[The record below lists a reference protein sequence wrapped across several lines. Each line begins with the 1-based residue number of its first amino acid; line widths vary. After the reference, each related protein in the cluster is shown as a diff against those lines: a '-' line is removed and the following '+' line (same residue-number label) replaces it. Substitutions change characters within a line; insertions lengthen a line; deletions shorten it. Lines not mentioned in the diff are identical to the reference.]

1 MTLVQLPMSLF
12 FFFNDTATTE
22 IYTLSL
28 HDALPIFDAG
38 GAERDGGELVLE
50 GPEVEVAL
58 AVREVE
64 EREAEPL
71 PEGRPLAEGADQV
84 LIERADRP
92 AWHAVLGGV
101 AEDDVLV
108 TVVVRR
114 ADAHLRPFPAEVGD
128 EVRAP
133 RVTGHRVA
141 LPDGL
146 LRLAP
151 VLRRDRLGVVGDAP
165 EVQAGAEAREVA
177 RVGGRVS
184 ALALEHRQAPDESVG
199 REGGVDVEVTEEDLL
214 PRCLCRGHG
223 SGRDGRGGNRRP
235 GRCTGLLVT
244 PATAG
249 DEHRHDDDSW
259 PAAHGSPP
267 SRMCRVVLQQGTAPA
282 EQKSPLRAHVWR
294 GGDYGPP
301 CPDSSSD
308 GARPAVAL
316 GPSVRPH
323 L

>member
-1 MTLVQLPMSLF
+1 MRRFRAVLGKLAGV
-12 FFFNDTATTE
+12 
-22 IYTLSL
+22 
-28 HDALPIFDAG
+28 DAG
-38 GAERDGGELVLE
+38 GAERNGGELVLE

-71 PEGRPLAEGADQV
+71 PEGRPLAEGPDQV
-84 LIERADRP
+84 LVERADRP
-92 AWHAVLGGV
+92 TRHAVLGGV

-128 EVRAP
+128 EIRAP
-133 RVTGHRVA
+133 RIAGHRVA

-146 LRLAP
+146 FRLAP
-151 VLRRDRLGVVGDAP
+151 VLRGDRLGVVGDAP
-165 EVQAGAEAREVA
+165 EVQAGAEAREIA

-184 ALALEHRQAPDESVG
+184 ALALQHRQAPDERVG

-235 GRCTGLLVT
+235 GRRTGLLVT

-259 PAAHGSPP
+259 PASHGSPP
-267 SRMCRVVLQQGTAPA
+267 SRMCRESYNKAPRRRNRSRRYARTFGAAGTTGVPA
-282 EQKSPLRAHVWR
+282 RTPLPTGRGPPLRWSRA
-294 GGDYGPP
+294 GNAP
-301 CPDSSSD
+301 
-308 GARPAVAL
+308 
-316 GPSVRPH
+316 
-323 L
+323 